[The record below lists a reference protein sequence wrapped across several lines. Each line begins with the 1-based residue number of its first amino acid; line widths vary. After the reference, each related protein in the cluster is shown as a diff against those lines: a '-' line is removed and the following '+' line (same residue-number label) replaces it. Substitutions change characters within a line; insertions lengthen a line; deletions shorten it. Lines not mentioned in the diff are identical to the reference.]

1 MFLPIFQYIRL
12 KGDISALT
20 ENMEIWHQIVS
31 WFDLFSLEPSLVGL
45 LLISFSLFLIRQI
58 FAYINMVYSVTVREK
73 IIQTQRNDLFSKYL
87 NADSTYHDYL
97 PIGDLVNVIINEVTK
112 SVNGVMAP
120 VGLAV
125 HFIMSFGYLAV
136 LFIISWEMTLAS
148 IFVFLVASSLT
159 KFWIRSSRLVGREL
173 VGSNTKMS
181 EFMIGRLRSPRLVR
195 LSGTEDSEKKEFLQL
210 TEYQRNHSVHGGV
223 LSAKTSVTIEPF
235 LIGSS
240 MLFLYV
246 SSTVLILQIEMIGLY
261 LVIALRL
268 MPIVKGIL
276 TQWQT
281 VQRLL
286 GSIEAIESRFQSMEL
301 SVEIDKGDK
310 ELVDINDSIKFIDVS
325 YCYRGNIENT
335 LKSISFDIL
344 PNKITA
350 IVGPSGS
357 GKSTLVDLLPR
368 IRNTTS
374 GRIEINNININN
386 YTLSSLRD
394 LTAYLPQ
401 TPQIFTGTVASHISY
416 GKNKITYDDM
426 KKAAQLAGASEFIE
440 NLANGYDTLLGEGAV
455 MLSGG
460 QNQRLDLARALAR
473 KSKIL
478 IMDEP
483 TSNLDTESQDKF
495 FAAIDRIRNETKTTI
510 IMVTH
515 NLTSIATVDQIIVLN
530 GGKVEAVGG
539 HDRLIKGNSWYSNA
553 CRLQNTFSK

>member
-1 MFLPIFQYIRL
+1 
-12 KGDISALT
+12 
-20 ENMEIWHQIVS
+20 
-31 WFDLFSLEPSLVGL
+31 
-45 LLISFSLFLIRQI
+45 
-58 FAYINMVYSVTVREK
+58 
-73 IIQTQRNDLFSKYL
+73 
-87 NADSTYHDYL
+87 
-97 PIGDLVNVIINEVTK
+97 
-112 SVNGVMAP
+112 
-120 VGLAV
+120 
-125 HFIMSFGYLAV
+125 
-136 LFIISWEMTLAS
+136 
-148 IFVFLVASSLT
+148 
-159 KFWIRSSRLVGREL
+159 
-173 VGSNTKMS
+173 
-181 EFMIGRLRSPRLVR
+181 
-195 LSGTEDSEKKEFLQL
+195 
-210 TEYQRNHSVHGGV
+210 
-223 LSAKTSVTIEPF
+223 
-235 LIGSS
+235 
-240 MLFLYV
+240 
-246 SSTVLILQIEMIGLY
+246 
-261 LVIALRL
+261 
-268 MPIVKGIL
+268 
-276 TQWQT
+276 
-281 VQRLL
+281 
-286 GSIEAIESRFQSMEL
+286 MEL